1 MPVTAADLAIPE
13 EETSTTPLPVD
24 EVAAADEE
32 DTTAQDVAAADDLT
46 ADEAPAGGDTAIPE
60 GGAPS
65 GGAKITR
72 VADIQEPAPP
82 PLIPYHPAMST
93 DQKKLIDHLNA
104 RNMQMFKGEQA
115 KYNHALTSAD
125 QDRRLEYR
133 LNRSEQRAKE
143 LQRGQQG
150 YTTLEHQRQ
159 EAVRARQAEQQRNA
173 SVEENKRKEQAAF
186 EKTPEGRFQKEMEGG
201 RKQTAMADDTL
212 GGGGDSDRAA
222 ERMLDA
228 GLAHEQD
235 ARAKRREQ
243 MPQRGA
249 DYDTP
254 ADAEGLTNK
263 RDRMSTLEAA
273 YTRNQQFL
281 EQSIK
286 NNSALNEGQRTTMLN
301 VPGVKLN
308 DAQKRE
314 FFPIVDRVLRNN
326 DTDPAAA
333 MGALHDLVYGLG
345 RGVTGKH
352 SVNIKTGELVIG
364 DPKEAAPTRLFISG
378 QDYRTLMEMRAR
390 YFGELNGYLDGLA
403 KKNGAPRK

>member
-13 EETSTTPLPVD
+13 EEASSTPLPVD

-82 PLIPYHPAMST
+82 PFIPYHPAMST
-93 DQKKLIDHLNA
+93 DQKKLIDHLNV
-104 RNMQMFKGEQA
+104 RNWQMFKGEQA

-186 EKTPEGRFQKEMEGG
+186 EKTPEGRAEKEYQSARRAGLNTQGTIKDDDEAVDAAARFLDLGAQKRFTENKGEFSKYGTNYTTNENAPNKEGLSDAYSKALDGVLNERQEVGNNPRGDGSKGVDPYSAPQIKAMSNAEKRGMVGLITSIGVRNPSVSPDLITRAVLNVAYNTGVNNFGVDHKKGMFYVGGSG
-201 RKQTAMADDTL
+201 RIPGLSFSMSGDEFKQLIQLRKNTEAEEAQL
-212 GGGGDSDRAA
+212 RAA
-222 ERMLDA
+222 IL
-228 GLAHEQD
+228 
-235 ARAKRREQ
+235 
-243 MPQRGA
+243 
-249 DYDTP
+249 
-254 ADAEGLTNK
+254 
-263 RDRMSTLEAA
+263 
-273 YTRNQQFL
+273 
-281 EQSIK
+281 
-286 NNSALNEGQRTTMLN
+286 
-301 VPGVKLN
+301 
-308 DAQKRE
+308 DAQKSNSK
-314 FFPIVDRVLRNN
+314 P
-326 DTDPAAA
+326 
-333 MGALHDLVYGLG
+333 
-345 RGVTGKH
+345 
-352 SVNIKTGELVIG
+352 
-364 DPKEAAPTRLFISG
+364 
-378 QDYRTLMEMRAR
+378 Q
-390 YFGELNGYLDGLA
+390 
-403 KKNGAPRK
+403 